1 MSMTARKLYDPSFT
15 TEFREAS
22 VPSGTR
28 KRAGR
33 IITEKRSSRTMSKIY
48 VTGLGPGAADQM
60 TVRAKKGAG
69 KMSGDH
75 RIYSIY

>member
-1 MSMTARKLYDPSFT
+1 
-15 TEFREAS
+15 
-22 VPSGTR
+22 
-28 KRAGR
+28 
-33 IITEKRSSRTMSKIY
+33 MSKIY

-60 TVRAKKGAG
+60 TIRAKNTGEEGAG